1 MRIRHELVY
10 EASADEVYAMVRDP
24 AFREEV
30 CAAMAVVHQ
39 DISVEPAGADGAE
52 RVRVRI
58 DMTQHTEGIPA
69 FARKVVGDRTRVV
82 QTETWLS
89 PTAAD
94 LEVRIPG
101 KPGHVRGRIT
111 LTGTGR
117 RTVESFDG
125 EATISVP
132 LVGGRLEGL
141 IQRLSTAGMD
151 TEQAVGARW
160 LAGDRA

>member
-10 EASADEVYAMVRDP
+10 EASPDEVYAMVRDP

-30 CAAMAVVHQ
+30 CAAMAVVDQ
-39 DISVEPAGADGAE
+39 DISVEPTGADGTE
-52 RVRVRI
+52 GVRVRI
-58 DMTQHTEGIPA
+58 DMTQQTQGIPA
-69 FARKVVGDRTRVV
+69 FARKVVGDRTRIV
-82 QTETWLS
+82 QTEIWLS
-89 PTAAD
+89 PTTAD
-94 LEVRIPG
+94 LEVKIPG
-101 KPGHVRGRIT
+101 KPGHIRGRIT
-111 LTGTGR
+111 LTLTGR
-117 RTVESFDG
+117 GTVESFDG

-141 IQRLSTAGMD
+141 IEGLFTAGMD